1 MPAQNREKTESSA
14 NDMSDPNLPRSG
26 ERTSVRGHSSYD
38 DPTATMSH
46 IAAGVPIQ
54 CHFCPGQ
61 SFRRSR
67 LRMDDLK
74 QLFLM
79 RYPVRCLRCSQR
91 QMVSFT
97 LAGISVPSHVKQRR
111 ARREQQQKHW
121 TQPVKESLRPRS
133 TRPASSTETA
143 ESTPADGVLS
153 RQSGD
158 QT

>member
-14 NDMSDPNLPRSG
+14 DDMSDPNLARSV

-38 DPTATMSH
+38 DPTATMSYV
-46 IAAGVPIQ
+46 AAGVAIQ

-67 LRMDDLK
+67 LRIDDLK
-74 QLFLM
+74 QLFMM

-97 LAGISVPSHVKQRR
+97 QAGISVPSHVKQRR
-111 ARREQQQKHW
+111 ARHESQQKHW

-133 TRPASSTETA
+133 TRPVGSRGTP
-143 ESTPADGVLS
+143 ESTPADGVHS
-153 RQSGD
+153 GQSGD
-158 QT
+158 QA

>member
-1 MPAQNREKTESSA
+1 
-14 NDMSDPNLPRSG
+14 MSDPTT
-26 ERTSVRGHSSYD
+26 TSSSDRNSLRGHSSYD
-38 DPTATMSH
+38 DEPLVSAPF
-46 IAAGVPIQ
+46 IASGVPIQ
-54 CHFCPGQ
+54 CQFCLGQ

-67 LRMDDLK
+67 LRMADIK

-111 ARREQQQKHW
+111 ARHASRLKHW
-121 TQPVKESLRPRS
+121 SQPSRESLRPPA
-133 TRPASSTETA
+133 RPATTD
-143 ESTPADGVLS
+143 TP
-153 RQSGD
+153 D